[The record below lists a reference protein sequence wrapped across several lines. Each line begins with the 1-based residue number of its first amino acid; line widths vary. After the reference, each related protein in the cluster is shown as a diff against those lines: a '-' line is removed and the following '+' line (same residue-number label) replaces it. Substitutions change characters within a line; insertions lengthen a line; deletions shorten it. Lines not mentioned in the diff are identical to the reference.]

1 MPTVEVAE
9 NRRDTLVERQTTC
22 AADIATFFKA
32 AGDPLRLRV
41 IRLLKEDSM
50 DVSELCELL
59 EVRQPAL
66 SHHLKVL
73 TSCGLLRGD
82 RDGNH
87 IYYRRAEQAG
97 SDAREAL
104 YTAVLAAADSLDLG
118 TSESQRLEALHSK
131 RQKNSLSF
139 FKQNLPRFREQQDLI
154 AAPSRYAEVVN
165 EHIRSIPADQRSRV
179 LEIGPGDGWL
189 LPTLSAAF
197 TSVYALDNSKLML
210 DAARKTSSDASLN
223 NVNFVHGDTADEI
236 VSEPLFDLVVVNM
249 VLHHTPDPQNVLLQ
263 AAHSLVRDGFLLVT
277 ELCEHNQGWARD
289 NCGDLWLGFKPE
301 LVATWA
307 SKAGLAERT
316 SSYQGQRNGFTLQ
329 VRLFQKTYRT
339 EHNESNKE

>member
-1 MPTVEVAE
+1 MPTVEALESPRETLAE
-9 NRRDTLVERQTTC
+9 SQNTC
-22 AADIATFFKA
+22 AVDIASFLKA

-41 IRLLKEDSM
+41 LRLLKQDAM

-73 TSCGLLRGD
+73 TSSGLLRGD

-87 IYYRRAEQAG
+87 IYYRRAEP
-97 SDAREAL
+97 ARSEAKDAL
-104 YTAVLAAADSLDLG
+104 YTAVLMAADSLDLDS
-118 TSESQRLEALHSK
+118 SESQRLETLQTK
-131 RQKNSLSF
+131 RQQNSLSF
-139 FKQNLPRFREQQDLI
+139 FRQNLPRFREQQDLI
-154 AAPSRYAEVVN
+154 AAPGRYAEVVS
-165 EHIRSIPADQRSRV
+165 EFIRTIPADQRSCA

-197 TSVYALDNSKLML
+197 TSVCALDNSELML
-210 DAARKTSSDASLN
+210 DTARLTASEAHLN
-223 NVNFVHGDTADEI
+223 NVTFVHGDTANP
-236 VSEPLFDLVVVNM
+236 VLAEPQFDLVVVNM
-249 VLHHTPDPQNVLLQ
+249 VLHHTPDPQTVLLQ
-263 AAHSLVRDGFLLVT
+263 AAQGLIRDGFLLVT
-277 ELCEHNQGWARD
+277 ELCDHNQGWARD

-301 LVATWA
+301 LVAAWA

-329 VRLFQKTYRT
+329 VRLFQKT
-339 EHNESNKE
+339 